1 MILNFKGQDFELLKQ
16 KGIALEEILR
26 QISMFKNGIEPIK
39 LVEPATPA
47 NGGVKVLKD
56 REIEYYIQIFEEF
69 RSNRVIY
76 KFTPA
81 SGAATRMFKK
91 LYQFLE
97 SDDMEPQDEEL
108 KDFFANLQKLAF
120 YHDLENACKKLYGH
134 NIKKLLKLKE
144 YKKIVTALL
153 DEQGLGYGQKPKAL
167 IKFHKY
173 KDRSRTSMEEHLV
186 EAFSYA
192 VGRDNSL
199 ELHFTVSP
207 EHKSEFEAHARELL
221 NVYDEKNEKINFSF
235 SVQKPST
242 DTIAVD
248 MNNMPFRKEDGNL
261 LFRPGGH
268 GALIYNLNDIDSDL
282 IFVKNI
288 DNVAPDRM
296 KLDTE
301 MYFKALAG
309 YLITLKNK
317 IDAYNEILETGVEQE
332 DLDDIYEFIEN
343 VLMIKPKKKL
353 KKFEDKIEFAR
364 KILNRPLRVAGMV
377 KNLGQE
383 GGGPFLVE
391 YDEFISPQIVEKS
404 QIDLTNPHYKELLK
418 KSTHFNPTFMVLSV
432 KDYKGNKFNLLDF
445 VDEKA
450 SFITIKNYHGHDIKA
465 LERPGLWNGA
475 MAFWNTVFVQVPLT
489 VFNPVKTVFDLLKP
503 NHQNEI

>member
-16 KGIALEEILR
+16 KGISLEEVLR
-26 QISMFKNGIEPIK
+26 QISIFKNGIDPIK
-39 LVEPATPA
+39 LVEPATIA
-47 NGGVKVLKD
+47 NGGIKVLKEK
-56 REIEYYIQIFEEF
+56 EIEYYMQIFEEF
-69 RSNRVIY
+69 RHNRVIY

-108 KDFFANLQKLAF
+108 KDFFANLSKLAF
-120 YHDLENACKKLYGH
+120 YDDLEKACRSLYGK
-134 NIKKLLKLKE
+134 NIKKLLKNKD
-144 YKKIVTALL
+144 YKKIVSAIL
-153 DEQGLGYGQKPKAL
+153 DEKGLGYGQKPKAL
-167 IKFHKY
+167 IKFHRY
-173 KDRSRTSMEEHLV
+173 KDRSRTAMEEHLV
-186 EAFSYA
+186 EAFGYA
-192 VGRDNSL
+192 VGRDNSM

-207 EHKSEFEAHARELL
+207 EHQKDFEAHAQQLL
-221 NVYDEKNEKINFSF
+221 EHYNENDVKIRFSF

-248 MNNMPFRKEDGNL
+248 MNNLPFRKEDGNL

-268 GALIYNLNDIDSDL
+268 GALIYNLNEIESDL
-282 IFVKNI
+282 FFIKNI
-288 DNVAPDRM
+288 DNVAPDRL
-296 KLDTE
+296 KADTE
-301 MYFKALAG
+301 IYFKALAG

-317 IDAYNEILETGVEQE
+317 IDAYLEILDTGAQE
-332 DLDDIYEFIEN
+332 ADLDDIYKFIET
-343 VLMIKPKKKL
+343 VLMIKPKRKL
-353 KKFEDKIEFAR
+353 KRIEERVEFAK

-383 GGGPFLVE
+383 GGGPFLVD

-404 QIDLTNPHYKELLK
+404 QIDLTNPHYKELVK
-418 KSTHFNPTFMVLSV
+418 QSTHFNPTFMVLCV
-432 KDYKGNKFNLLDF
+432 KDYKGNKFNLLDY

-503 NHQNEI
+503 NHQNEV